1 MYLFRYALYFRAFPH
16 LCGAVIN
23 QLCSHFSPLFHRFY
37 NNSFSDDRSPGR
49 QFPPDASRDFCL
61 LSRTKVHFF
70 GFEIRRQSLPV
81 VSGRCV
87 GRTRREGED
96 SSARRRTVQAKRVFG
111 GAARISDGALSKRTT
126 GIWRRPQAGSAAV
139 TKQKERTA
147 QRLPAPVLNAVSDQ
161 SCTYGIRDT

>member
-1 MYLFRYALYFRAFPH
+1 MYLFRYALYFKAFPH
-16 LCGAVIN
+16 LRGAVIN

-49 QFPPDASRDFCL
+49 QFPPDARCLLRGGSVADSQAPPKTRFAWTVLRGPLLSSPPLRILPKHLPEAAGRDFCL

-70 GFEIRRQSLPV
+70 GFEIRQALPP
-81 VSGRCV
+81 S
-87 GRTRREGED
+87 
-96 SSARRRTVQAKRVFG
+96 Q
-111 GAARISDGALSKRTT
+111 
-126 GIWRRPQAGSAAV
+126 
-139 TKQKERTA
+139 KQKERTA